1 MIEGE
6 RKIVKFAFQ
15 SQFFTHF
22 HHSPFLGGDG
32 CVPCMQM
39 TRGRIIISSFLQYS
53 MELFFSFLHR
63 VFRNNYRRPY
73 TVEPILSL
81 EYLNSIFKKTLF
93 PCMIILFQDLFSLC
107 YILSAHRA
115 WSLFFTRADVFAI
128 FLILCIKKKTVYK
141 MSGMLWNKRLRCDH
155 WCVAL
160 LDTGINVCGCCRLH
174 LFVSFHF
181 FRLWY
186 LSVINVSSSVKMH
199 QIKTTC
205 MQNACLSE
213 LLLSASLNSRDPLN
227 LPMKTEK
234 NPIK

>member
-1 MIEGE
+1 M
-6 RKIVKFAFQ
+6 
-15 SQFFTHF
+15 
-22 HHSPFLGGDG
+22 
-32 CVPCMQM
+32 
-39 TRGRIIISSFLQYS
+39 
-53 MELFFSFLHR
+53 
-63 VFRNNYRRPY
+63 
-73 TVEPILSL
+73 SL

-93 PCMIILFQDLFSLC
+93 PCMIILFQDLFRFVTYLVPTVHDHFFLPEPMSLPF
-107 YILSAHRA
+107 S
-115 WSLFFTRADVFAI
+115 WFSVSKENSL
-128 FLILCIKKKTVYK
+128 K

-186 LSVINVSSSVKMH
+186 LSLINVSSSVKMH